1 VAFALI
7 MTYMKERKM
16 DRFYDPNARIRE
28 KQAARD
34 QDDADL
40 ASGRVSAAELAR
52 RNDFFVGLDVRNA
65 EIEIRNPLR

>member
-1 VAFALI
+1 
-7 MTYMKERKM
+7 M

-34 QDDADL
+34 EDDADL
-40 ASGRVSAAELAR
+40 ASGRVSAAEISV
-52 RNDFFVGLDVRNA
+52 RNNFFAGLDVRSA